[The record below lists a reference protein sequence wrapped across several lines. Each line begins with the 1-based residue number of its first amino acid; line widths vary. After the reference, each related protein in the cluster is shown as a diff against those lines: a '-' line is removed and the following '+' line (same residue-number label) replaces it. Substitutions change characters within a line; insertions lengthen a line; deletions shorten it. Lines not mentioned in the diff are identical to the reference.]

1 LTATKLESESTK
13 KSRKVFQSMQDS
25 ECVGETREIVNNRQT
40 DRERKIKKEREK
52 ERKKK
57 EETNEKE
64 RKFLNQC

>member
-1 LTATKLESESTK
+1 
-13 KSRKVFQSMQDS
+13 MQDS

-40 DRERKIKKEREK
+40 DTERKIKKEREK